1 MKAEIDME
9 GRLLVQPGTLTEQV
23 ALFHW
28 WESLPNEAR
37 EKMKEVLL
45 PCGFDERVA
54 ALRTSAAQ
62 ETWIYRAPG
71 AKPVANWSFPTSAT
85 P

>member
-23 ALFHW
+23 ALFEW
-28 WESLPNEAR
+28 WEALPKDAR
-37 EKMKEVLL
+37 EKMKDVLL
-45 PCGFDERVA
+45 PCHFDERVA
-54 ALRTSAAQ
+54 AASVNCAEAQ

-71 AKPVANWSFPTSAT
+71 AKPVAKW
-85 P
+85 

>member
-1 MKAEIDME
+1 MKADIDMQ
-9 GRLLVQPGTLTEQV
+9 GRLLLQPGTLTEEV

-37 EKMKEVLL
+37 EKMKNVLL
-45 PCGFDERVA
+45 PCHFDERVA
-54 ALRTSAAQ
+54 EAQ

-71 AKPVANWSFPTSAT
+71 AKPVANW
-85 P
+85 